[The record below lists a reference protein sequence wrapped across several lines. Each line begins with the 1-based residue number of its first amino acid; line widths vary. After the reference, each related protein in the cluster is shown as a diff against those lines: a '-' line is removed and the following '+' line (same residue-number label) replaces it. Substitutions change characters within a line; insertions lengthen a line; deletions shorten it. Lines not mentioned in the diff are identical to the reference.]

1 MDHENYA
8 GTIADECSPSHAAE
22 VAAVL
27 DEVPE
32 HQRHAFAAFVANCG
46 TEGDAADT
54 IADFEESYA
63 GEWDSEEDYAGEF
76 VEDTGMLDGVPEHV
90 TLYFDYAAYARDLFM
105 GDMWSTAAPVSG
117 VYVFRAL

>member
-8 GTIADECSPSHAAE
+8 GTITGECSSSHAAE

-32 HQRHAFAAFVANCG
+32 YERHAFAAFVANYG
-46 TEGDAADT
+46 TKDDAADT
-54 IADFEESYA
+54 VEAFTESYA
-63 GEWDSEEDYAGEF
+63 GEWNSEEDYAAEYL
-76 VEDTGMLDGVPEHV
+76 ESTGQLDEVPED
-90 TLYFDYAAYARDLFM
+90 LRYYIDIKSYARDVFM
-105 GDMWSTAAPVSG
+105 GDMWSAAAPVSG

>member
-8 GTIADECSPSHAAE
+8 GTITGECSPSHAAE

-32 HQRHAFAAFVANCG
+32 HQRHAFAAFVANYG
-46 TEGDAADT
+46 TSQDAADT
-54 IADFEESYA
+54 VEAFTESYA
-63 GEWDSEEDYAGEF
+63 GEWDDEADYAGQF

-105 GDMWSTAAPVSG
+105 GEMWSAAAPVSG
-117 VYVFRAL
+117 VYVFRSI